1 MSSSAFLYVSPVAT
15 PHDSECLM
23 LIVVGRNEEFL
34 KLAVVVTTDIVRDG
48 FVLKLFPN
56 ALKP

>member
-1 MSSSAFLYVSPVAT
+1 MSPAVV
-15 PHDSECLM
+15 PHNARRVM
-23 LIVVGRNEEFL
+23 LIVVGRNEEYL
-34 KLAVVVTTDIVRDG
+34 KLAVTVTTAIVRDG

>member
-1 MSSSAFLYVSPVAT
+1 MT
-15 PHDSECLM
+15 QCLM

-34 KLAVVVTTDIVRDG
+34 KLAVAVTTDIVRDG

-56 ALKP
+56 AVKP